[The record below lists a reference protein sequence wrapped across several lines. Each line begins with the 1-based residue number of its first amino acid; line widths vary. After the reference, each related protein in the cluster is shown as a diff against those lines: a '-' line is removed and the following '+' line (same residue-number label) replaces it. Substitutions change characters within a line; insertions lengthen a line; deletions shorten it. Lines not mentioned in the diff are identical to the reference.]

1 MNEKKYNEAAFPDR
15 FSAYKDTI
23 ELAKLGESD
32 KNGSEEEVQDT
43 LQLPTKTRPRSAAQG
58 SQADRRRAD
67 RAHA

>member
-1 MNEKKYNEAAFPDR
+1 MNCSVKFILANEKKYNEAAFPDR

-43 LQLPTKTRPRSAAQG
+43 PQVPTKTRPPL
-58 SQADRRRAD
+58 RRPKEPS
-67 RAHA
+67 